1 MSNNALYIYGIIR
14 TNKNWKERGIKES
27 NVFLI
32 NEGKF
37 SAIVHRCEEK
47 PYNSANPIEVK
58 DLILA
63 HNRILDKAMEDFGA
77 VIPLSFNTIIKT
89 SEEKTAEENLRSW
102 LKDNEENLLE
112 IWDKINGKKEY
123 GIRIYYEKEKLLKKI
138 KELHEIK
145 QLQQKSQIE
154 SVGVAYLLKGKIK
167 DEIDKIGREQIF
179 EYKQNFYNN
188 IKGLVYDI
196 TINQSKILLDEEKDL
211 LVSISILVNKEQ
223 IQKVNSY
230 LVNSNFYFNVAGP
243 FAPYS
248 FVNHRESNFRDHQK
262 SIISEVSETLK
273 TGGFC
278 RNG

>member
-1 MSNNALYIYGIIR
+1 MSNNALYIYGIIK
-14 TNKNWKERGIKES
+14 TSKNWKEHGIKGN

-32 NEGKF
+32 NGRDF
-37 SAIVHRCEEK
+37 SAIAHRCEEK
-47 PYNSANPIEVK
+47 PYISNNPIEVK

-63 HNRILDKAMEDFGA
+63 HNNILDKAMKNFDA

-89 SEEKTAEENLRSW
+89 SEEKTAEENLRIW
-102 LKDNEENLLE
+102 LKDNKENLLK
-112 IWDKINGKKEY
+112 IWDKIIGKNEY
-123 GIRIYYEKEKLLKKI
+123 GIRIYYEKKKLLEKI
-138 KELHEIK
+138 KELYEIK

-154 SVGVAYLLKGKIK
+154 SEGVAYLLKGKIK
-167 DEIDKIGREQIF
+167 DEINKKAQEQIF

-188 IKGLVYDI
+188 IKELVSDI
-196 TINQSKILLDEEKDL
+196 TINRSKILLDEEKNL
-211 LVSISILVNKEQ
+211 LVSISILVDKKQ

-230 LVNSNFYFNVAGP
+230 LVNSNFYFNIAGP

-248 FVNHRESNFRDHQK
+248 FINPQESNFQDLQK

-273 TGGFC
+273 NKGFC

>member
-1 MSNNALYIYGIIR
+1 MLTNALYIYGIISSC
-14 TNKNWKERGIKES
+14 NKNWKEHGIKEN
-27 NVFLI
+27 NVLLI
-32 NEGKF
+32 NERDF

-47 PYNSANPIEVK
+47 PYNSANPAEIK

-63 HNRILDKAMEDFGA
+63 HNKILDKAMGNFDA
-77 VIPLSFNTIIKT
+77 VIPLSFNTIIKST
-89 SEEKTAEENLRSW
+89 EKTAEENLRDW

-112 IWDKINGKKEY
+112 IWDKILEKKEY

-154 SVGVAYLLKGKIK
+154 STGIAYLLKGKIK
-167 DEIDKIGREQIF
+167 DETGKIAQEQIF

-188 IKGLVYDI
+188 IKALVSDI

-211 LVSISILVNKEQ
+211 LISISILVTKEQ
-223 IQKVNSY
+223 IQKVNNY
-230 LVNSNFYFNVAGP
+230 LKNMNFYFNMAGP

-248 FVNHRESNFRDHQK
+248 FVNPQKSQDHQK
-262 SIISEVSETLK
+262 SIVSEVLETTK
-273 TGGFC
+273 TRGFC

>member
-14 TNKNWKERGIKES
+14 TNKNWKEHGIKEN

-32 NEGKF
+32 NEGNF
-37 SAIVHRCEEK
+37 SAIVHKCEEK
-47 PYNSANPIEVK
+47 PYNSANPVEVK

-63 HNRILDKAMEDFGA
+63 HNKVLDKAIEDFNA

-102 LKDNEENLLE
+102 LKDNEENLLK
-112 IWDKINGKKEY
+112 IYDKINGKKEY

-138 KELHEIK
+138 KELNKIK
-145 QLQQKSQIE
+145 QLQQKIQIE
-154 SVGVAYLLKGKIK
+154 SEGTAYLLKGKIK
-167 DEIDKIGREQIF
+167 DEIDKIAQKQIF

-188 IKGLVYDI
+188 IKGLVSDI

-211 LVSISILVNKEQ
+211 LVSISILVNREQ

-230 LVNSNFYFNVAGP
+230 LVNKNFYFNVAGP

-248 FVNHRESNFRDHQK
+248 FVNPRESETSK
-262 SIISEVSETLK
+262 SQNSEISEVSETLK

-278 RNG
+278 GNG